1 VRESPPFAKVGVDFA
16 GPLYAREGGEM
27 VKVYIALFTC
37 CVTRAVHLD
46 LVRNLSLSS
55 FLNCLRRFASR
66 RGTPTLIVSDNAKTF
81 KAAQKAVKK
90 LYESGNV
97 RAYMQDNC
105 VKWKFNLERVPWW
118 GGFFERL
125 VGLVKRCLRKVLGNA
140 KLTFEELLTT
150 LVDVEG
156 TLNSRPLTYIYDEVE
171 NDVLTPNHLI
181 FGRRSFG
188 P

>member
-1 VRESPPFAKVGVDFA
+1 MRESPPFAKVGVDFA

-105 VKWKFNLERVPWW
+105 VKWQFNLERAPWW

-150 LVDVEG
+150 LVEVEG